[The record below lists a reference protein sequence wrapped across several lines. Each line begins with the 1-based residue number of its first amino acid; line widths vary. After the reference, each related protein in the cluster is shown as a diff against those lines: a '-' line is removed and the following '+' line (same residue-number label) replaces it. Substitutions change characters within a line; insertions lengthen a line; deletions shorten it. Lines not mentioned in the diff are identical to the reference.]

1 MVDVEFLNSNYKK
14 VNVRAKIAYFLALL
28 ACLLSSSCGEELG
41 ESIFSAAE
49 QRRNEFDR
57 WLLSSYVYAY
67 NVDVKYRMEDIETQM
82 RYNLAPA
89 ELGKAFR
96 MAKLIKHAW
105 FEAYDEVAG
114 VDFTRGNAPRI
125 IHLIGSSA
133 YEGNGSEQLGTAEGG
148 IKVTLYGVNNI
159 DSMLDKPD
167 QLNYYYFHV
176 MHHEF
181 THILNQK
188 KNYDVDF
195 EVISEGSYVQGDW
208 TQLNLEMAT
217 AAGFVSTYAA
227 SEPRE
232 DFAEIMSTYITY
244 TEDDWN
250 ALLRFAGSAAA
261 EVITRKL
268 GMVRSYMQGSWGIDL
283 EELRRVV
290 QRRTNEIPELDL
302 SIENIAP

>member
-1 MVDVEFLNSNYKK
+1 MRTSV
-14 VNVRAKIAYFLALL
+14 IYFLALL
-28 ACLLSSSCGEELG
+28 TCLLSSSCGEEKLG
-41 ESIFSAAE
+41 ESMLDAAE
-49 QRRNEFDR
+49 QHRNELDR
-57 WLLSSYVYAY
+57 WLLGSYVYAY

-89 ELGKAFR
+89 EVGKAFR
-96 MAKLIKHAW
+96 IAKLIKHAW

-114 VDFTRGNAPRI
+114 VDFTRSNSPRI

-133 YEGNGSEQLGTAEGG
+133 YEGNGVEQLGTAEGG
-148 IKVTLYGVNNI
+148 MKVTLYGVNNI

-167 QLNYYYFHV
+167 RLNYFFFQT

-195 EVISEGSYVQGDW
+195 ELISEGNYVQGDW
-208 TQLNLEMAT
+208 AQVSFEMA
-217 AAGFVSTYAA
+217 AAGGFVSTYAA

-232 DFAEIMSTYITY
+232 DFAEVLSIYITY
-244 TEDDWN
+244 TEADWE

-261 EVITRKL
+261 EVINRKL
-268 GMVRSYMQGSWGIDL
+268 GMVKSYMQSSWGIDL
-283 EELRRVV
+283 DELRRVV

-302 SIENIAP
+302 DELGITN